1 MRIIAV
7 LALFIFLPAD
17 PVGAAT
23 EQEKD
28 NAEECAPEED
38 CAYESIRERIRE
50 IEEKLRRTRAELEEL
65 DLPEREGSPEDFF
78 NLGGALWLN
87 YAWRDYSQSSKDRGG
102 DFRFDLFR
110 LDAHGRKDE
119 IVWSAQYRFYEFM
132 DVLHH
137 GWIGYRFDEDT
148 RFDLGVSQVP
158 FGLQPYA
165 SHSYWFGVPYYIG
178 FEDDYD
184 AGVRYLTRTGNWDLQ
199 LAFFKGPEFADPTAM
214 DRYSFDVVHGPVVD
228 PVTGERIWRD
238 QETNQLNARIA
249 YDFVHGKDANTEVG
263 LSLQGGQLYNSDT
276 GRNGSRSAVALHLD
290 GDYGPWGV
298 ESQVFQYEYDPERPA
313 GQQTDVIRLSAFD
326 FPHTVAAEGTVYV
339 LNVLRDFEVDW
350 GPIRK
355 LRCYSDYSRLDKD
368 LPGATD
374 SELHTVGCGISA
386 GPVYTFVDIIRG
398 KNHHF
403 LGVEPDVAFA
413 EGATDPEWNT
423 RFNINFEI
431 YF

>member
-1 MRIIAV
+1 MRIIV
-7 LALFIFLPAD
+7 TLAMFVFLPAD
-17 PVGAAT
+17 LVDASN
-23 EQEKD
+23 EEKKN
-28 NAEECAPEED
+28 NAEECESDEER
-38 CAYESIRERIRE
+38 CAYENLRDRIQK

-65 DLPEREGSPEDFF
+65 DLPERDGSPEDFF
-78 NLGGALWLN
+78 TLGGSMWLN
-87 YAWRDYSQSSKDRGG
+87 YAWREYSQPSKDRGG

-110 LDAHGRKDE
+110 IDANGRKGD
-119 IVWSAQYRFYEFM
+119 IVWSTQYRWYQFM
-132 DVLHH
+132 DVFHH
-137 GWIGYRFDEDT
+137 GWVGYRFDENT

-184 AGVRYLTRTGNWDLQ
+184 TGVRYLTRSGNWDLKFG
-199 LAFFKGPEFADPTAM
+199 FFKGPEYADPTAM
-214 DRYSFDVVHGPVVD
+214 DRYSFDIVHGPAD
-228 PVTGERIWRD
+228 PLTGNRIWRD
-238 QETNQLNARIA
+238 EETNQLNARIA
-249 YDFVHGKDANTEVG
+249 YDLAHGPAATTELG
-263 LSLQGGQLYNSDT
+263 LSLQAGQLYNSDT
-276 GRNGSRSAVALHLD
+276 GENGSHSAVAVHLD

-298 ESQVFQYEYDPERPA
+298 ESQVFEYEYDPARPA
-313 GQQTDVIRLSAFD
+313 SERTDVIRYSGFD

-339 LNVLRDFEVDW
+339 FNVLRDFEVDW
-350 GPIRK
+350 GPVSK
-355 LRCYSDYSRLDKD
+355 LRCYSDYSRLDKE

-374 SELHTVGCGISA
+374 SELHTTGCGITA

-403 LGVEPDVAFA
+403 LGVGPDVAFA
-413 EGATDPEWNT
+413 EGVTNPEWNT